1 MWGVKR
7 RGKTGRRWE
16 SGEGEGEGWGR
27 EGERER
33 IGICELDQQSGHRG
47 MR

>member
-1 MWGVKR
+1 MGAEKMGAWMGQ
-7 RGKTGRRWE
+7 
-16 SGEGEGEGWGR
+16 GEGEGEGWGR